1 MKQEEARKKHSI
13 WKGLL
18 SSLLTGADALTW
30 GIPILGLPQAEEI
43 LAGFEEDIQ
52 TYGIGSIG
60 ELFDADPPFA
70 PRGAISQA
78 WSVAAVLDIY
88 GMILARKPKET
99 PGKSEKPTKKANPK
113 TAKAAKNVGKEK
125 VAAKA
130 AKAVKPAA
138 KAAAKRTAAKKTT
151 KKKTTEKTK

>member
-1 MKQEEARKKHSI
+1 MCIRDS
-13 WKGLL
+13 
-18 SSLLTGADALTW
+18 
-30 GIPILGLPQAEEI
+30 
-43 LAGFEEDIQ
+43 
-52 TYGIGSIG
+52 
-60 ELFDADPPFA
+60 ADPPFA

-151 KKKTTEKTK
+151 EKKTTEKTK

>member
-1 MKQEEARKKHSI
+1 
-13 WKGLL
+13 
-18 SSLLTGADALTW
+18 
-30 GIPILGLPQAEEI
+30 
-43 LAGFEEDIQ
+43 
-52 TYGIGSIG
+52 
-60 ELFDADPPFA
+60 
-70 PRGAISQA
+70 
-78 WSVAAVLDIY
+78 VLDIY
-88 GMILARKPKET
+88 GMILARKPEET

-130 AKAVKPAA
+130 VKPAA

>member
-1 MKQEEARKKHSI
+1 MKQEEARKKHGI

-18 SSLLTGADALTW
+18 SSLLTGTDALTW

-88 GMILARKPKET
+88 GMILARKPEET